1 MPRNYKNELINQSK
15 KDKATRLMI
24 DKKFIEN
31 IEKTNRGV
39 DCLFICNCG
48 RMGKKAL
55 RQILGDTN
63 KNNGSGL
70 FCEICTKLNSNT
82 KIGYKNRDILDI
94 LDINF
99 KWWLVK
105 IGKRYSNRKKTSWNK
120 DDLLNICNIEYHR
133 KINGEKQGVKALI
146 PINLNNLP
154 GCSVFNRISQIKK
167 KENYKEEFKLSH
179 RGNQNRK
186 TPGYPD
192 IYICEH
198 LGLVNERK
206 EYLKNKFPCETDTFE
221 EMCEIHIRPFLENY
235 IKNINVNGFIL
246 TEHIFYNNNKC
257 DIKGGLQKHKK
268 GINELRQYFQLNK
281 DNLESL
287 RKDNEGYYER
297 RNSKAEI
304 VFDNFLVLYTDLNNE
319 NVKWEEPY
327 PQDFV
332 EKYDKKCLMDCK
344 ITIDGEIII
353 VEIWNFSPNNK
364 KNIGNQKNRYED
376 YIKWRKIKEDYWN
389 TKEEIIFI
397 GIDHDKLYC
406 NQCEF
411 DAVIECKNI
420 LSSYINTLDKP
431 NKIECNIFPKNDY
444 NLMMDECRDYFI
456 KNDNKLYDDLPNKI
470 LKIIR
475 KTYGNITNGI
485 NEIRNILHTEISD
498 NNWEE
503 KYISTKSTKSTV
515 KLHKIKEKTK
525 QTIISKSPEELQKI
539 KEKTKQTI
547 SSKSPEEK
555 ESICK
560 KISEARNNFSPE
572 KKEKIR
578 IKQQK
583 TIKEKGLNKGEKNN
597 MYGKKGK
604 DNPNYGSKQPR
615 HTKEEYENM
624 YAPLICQFLQS
635 LNEGDKINASSDKW
649 INFSKNNPIP
659 KTPWNNKPD
668 YNPWHETKWI
678 GFIETGIKY
687 AEQNDITLPIFYYKN
702 VVSSDKKNKK
712 KNYEEEDVWNIHIEF
727 IKYCD
732 ENNVDKTK
740 KNADKYF
747 RSKTFIMTMDTLI
760 SKNNKNSEIFGTGY
774 RTFLEKTEKMM
785 KDIKTV

>member
-1 MPRNYKNELINQSK
+1 MVNRNYKNELLNQSK
-15 KDKATRLMI
+15 KDKASRLMI
-24 DKKFIEN
+24 NKQFIEN
-31 IEKTNRGV
+31 IEKTNREV

-70 FCEICTKLNSNT
+70 FCHRCTEINRNLKMNKKNDIDNKFLKLC
-82 KIGYKNRDILDI
+82 IR
-94 LDINF
+94 
-99 KWWLVK
+99 WWLVK
-105 IGKRYSNRKKTSWNK
+105 IGKNYTNRKKWSK
-120 DDLLNICNIEYHR
+120 EDILNICRIEYE
-133 KINGEKQGVKALI
+133 KNGIKALI
-146 PINLNNLP
+146 PKNLDSLP
-154 GCSVFNRISQIKK
+154 GISLYNTYIREYKK
-167 KENYKEEFKLSH
+167 KENYKEEFKLSQ
-179 RGNQNRK
+179 RGNKNRK

-192 IYICEH
+192 IYICEN

-206 EYLKNKFPCETDTFE
+206 EYLKNTFPCETDTFE

-257 DIKGGLQKHKK
+257 DIKGGLKKHKK

-327 PQDFV
+327 PKDFV

-344 ITIDGEIII
+344 ITIDDKIII
-353 VEIWNFSPNNK
+353 VEIWNFNPNNK

-376 YIKWRKIKEDYWN
+376 YIKWRKIKEDYWR
-389 TKEEIIFI
+389 KREEVIFI
-397 GIDHDKLYC
+397 GIDNDKLYY

-411 DAVIECKNI
+411 NAVIECKNI
-420 LSSYINTLDKP
+420 LSPYIDILDDPKQV
-431 NKIECNIFPKNDY
+431 ECNVFPKNDY

-456 KNDNKLYDDLPNKI
+456 KNNNKLYDDLPNKI

-475 KTYGNITNGI
+475 KTYGNITDGL
-485 NEIRNILHTEISD
+485 NELRNILHTEISD

-503 KYISTKSTKSTV
+503 KYISTKSS
-515 KLHKIKEKTK
+515 EK
-525 QTIISKSPEELQKI
+525 LQKI

-578 IKQQK
+578 EKQKK
-583 TIKEKGLNKGEKNN
+583 TIKEKGLNKGEKNS

-615 HTKEEYENM
+615 HTKEEYETM
-624 YAPLICQFLQS
+624 YAPLICKFLQS
-635 LNEGDKINASSDKW
+635 LNDGDKINPSSGKW
-649 INFSKNNPIP
+649 RNYCKPTIIP
-659 KTPWNNKPD
+659 YTPWNNKPD
-668 YNPWHETKWI
+668 YNPWYGTKWI

-687 AEQNDITLPIFYYKN
+687 AEQNNITLPNFYYKN

-712 KNYEEEDVWNIHIEF
+712 KNYEEEDVWNIHINF
-727 IKYCD
+727 IKHCE

-747 RSKTFIMTMDTLI
+747 RGKKFVMTINTLI
-760 SKNNKNSEIFGTGY
+760 SKKNKNSEIFGTSY
-774 RTFLEKTEKMM
+774 SEFLERTNKKM
-785 KDIKTV
+785 KY